1 MTNGEFIENGAF
13 VLVERDTDGKI
24 VRVYETYKESFED
37 A

>member
-13 VLVERDTDGKI
+13 VLVERDTDGK
-24 VRVYETYKESFED
+24 KERFED